1 MSPEGVKFRTSRL
14 ERHSPVRTGKQ
25 LGCNFCSYVVM
36 TEQSTGG
43 KRVQMKRRRKG
54 GTATTKCSACHVHA
68 GISFMLVLYQRGCV
82 RMLEPA
88 PHRVPA
94 SYRPLAPKMP
104 ARAVGMAPQRKA
116 ALPAR
121 KVAHPVWMVWVDCRF
136 LQCAARAVQTCC
148 G

>member
-54 GTATTKCSACHVHA
+54 GTATTKCSACHVHLCIHRSCWDQFHA
-68 GISFMLVLYQRGCV
+68 G
-82 RMLEPA
+82 A
-88 PHRVPA
+88 VPA
-94 SYRPLAPKMP
+94 RMRSN
-104 ARAVGMAPQRKA
+104 ARTSATPSASLVSTASP
-116 ALPAR
+116 
-121 KVAHPVWMVWVDCRF
+121 
-136 LQCAARAVQTCC
+136 
-148 G
+148 